1 MQETFHSHSA
11 IMKEEKVQAMF
22 ELANKLDKL
31 DYVLRLKCEICG
43 PKMRG
48 SKGNYPDCKKH
59 DVV

>member
-1 MQETFHSHSA
+1 
-11 IMKEEKVQAMF
+11 MKEEKVQAMF